1 MGAATVLVTGGS
13 GGIGAAI
20 VRRLVAERSDDLQVA
35 FTFRSGEAA
44 ARKLEA
50 ECAGRAAA
58 YPLDLR
64 DRQAPDSLVERIEQA
79 QGPLAGLVNNAG
91 TRIDG
96 LLAMT
101 SDEAWDEVIDT
112 NLGGTFRL
120 CRAAVRGMVS
130 RRAGS
135 IVNIAS
141 LSAQHGVAGQAAYSA
156 SKAGVLALT
165 RVLAREV
172 GKRKIRVNAIVPG
185 YVETEMTGG
194 LREDQVQALR
204 AGEVLPQGVSP
215 ADVAGVA
222 DFLLSD
228 ASAAITGQTLVV
240 DAGCS
245 A

>member
-1 MGAATVLVTGGS
+1 MGSTTVLVTGGS
-13 GGIGAAI
+13 RGIGAEI
-20 VRRLVAERSDDLQVA
+20 VRRLTADGSHAVA
-35 FTFRSGEAA
+35 FTYRSGEKA
-44 ARKLEA
+44 ARALEA
-50 ECAGRAAA
+50 ECSGRAVA

-64 DRQAPDSLVERIEQA
+64 DRAAPDVLIGKIEQDR
-79 QGPLAGLVNNAG
+79 GPLFGLVNNAG

-101 SDEAWDEVIDT
+101 GDDAWDEVIDT

-120 CRAAVRGMVS
+120 CRAVIRGMIS

-141 LSAQHGVAGQAAYSA
+141 LSATHGVAGQAAYSA

-172 GKRKIRVNAIVPG
+172 GKRKIRVNAVVPG
-185 YVETEMTGG
+185 FVATEMTSKLNEAQIEG
-194 LREDQVQALR
+194 LRS
-204 AGEVLPQGVSP
+204 GEVLPQGVSP

-222 DFLLSD
+222 QFLLSD

-240 DAGCS
+240 DAGCT